1 MDIFKRNWT
10 RVQNIADAINRAE
23 EELRNHPLHQKIEM
37 LKKQRKMLPN
47 FQGFTMADLMA
58 DQFKEMPKAAVDAF
72 YKGIDEDNEKAWTQY
87 EEEYQNFCQTN
98 QLETF

>member
-1 MDIFKRNWT
+1 
-10 RVQNIADAINRAE
+10 
-23 EELRNHPLHQKIEM
+23 
-37 LKKQRKMLPN
+37 
-47 FQGFTMADLMA
+47 MADLMA